1 MEDQE
6 KNNNEVIKDEK
17 VDVEDT
23 TNKVDNTDSSGEVYP
38 NKPTNKVVDWFKKVG
53 AWFKGTWEKLEKKL
67 GIKNLVIIGYATLAV
82 ILVILIVSLSVVSVR
97 YNKVSNGTLNG
108 NTINGAGSN
117 NSAAV
122 SQKEEQLFTTW
133 KEGMNATAK
142 YDGAYSIVSKL
153 DSTTLDSGVKTRVS
167 TEEINEVLLDDGQ
180 YIYKY
185 NWNDKRYNA
194 DSQETGSASTVKYNA
209 IIKDGEQYKEF
220 SDGKDAYYAADEYS
234 CKIAE
239 KPCLSQLQ
247 SVKCEGI
254 WVASS
259 DSFKNATNKLTA
271 FITRVSQG
279 SLLVSSSVEISE
291 ENGAIVLLVKYT
303 LVENDAS
310 AIVNDTTEIK
320 YFVKDGK
327 VVKVEEKRTIDG
339 KEVDNNAT
347 TKVESETTTTV
358 EYKLDTDTFNQLKT
372 SLTIPT
378 TKTALMGSVNYYI
391 NDYCNS
397 QMAEVGE
404 PLDSLI
410 YSRSVDWYLDK
421 DYTTLYTN
429 EKVKGGDALNLYG
442 KIKTPSASQIY
453 LVFTDHIDYKY
464 PDFYPELIKKDSLD
478 RWSQV
483 YDLDSVD
490 DCKTIVA
497 NNIYNGS
504 SKYTI
509 NGVDYTKDEL
519 DNFNFELGNTYI
531 IVVGYSTY
539 SGLYS

>member
-17 VDVEDT
+17 IDVEDT
-23 TNKVDNTDSSGEVYP
+23 TNKVDNTSSSGEVYT

-53 AWFKGTWEKLEKKL
+53 AWFKDTWEKLEKKL

-82 ILVILIVSLSVVSVR
+82 ILVILIVSLSVVSVK

-108 NTINGAGSN
+108 NTINGTGSN
-117 NSAAV
+117 NSTAV

-142 YDGAYSIVSKL
+142 YDGVYSIVSEYK
-153 DSTTLDSGVKTRVS
+153 STTLDSGVKTQVS
-167 TEEINEVLLDDGQ
+167 TEEIKEVLLDDGQ
-180 YIYKY
+180 YIYKD
-185 NWNDKRYNA
+185 NWNSKRYNA
-194 DSQETGSASTVKYNA
+194 DFQETASTSTIKYNA

-220 SDGKDAYYAADEYS
+220 SDGKDAYNAADEYS
-234 CKIAE
+234 CKIAK

-247 SVKCEGI
+247 SVNCEGI

-259 DSFKNATNKLTA
+259 DSFEKATNKLTT
-271 FITRVSQG
+271 FLTKSSVG
-279 SLLVSSSVEISE
+279 GLFVSSSVEISE
-291 ENGAIVLLVKYT
+291 EDGAIFLLVKYS
-303 LVENDAS
+303 LVDNDSS
-310 AIVNDTTEIK
+310 AITYDTTEIK

-327 VVKVEEKRTIDG
+327 VVKVVEKRTIDG
-339 KEVDNNAT
+339 KEVDNSAT
-347 TKVESETTTTV
+347 SKIESETTTTI
-358 EYKLDTDTFNQLKT
+358 EYKSDTDTFNQLKT

-397 QMAEVGE
+397 EMAAVGE
-404 PLDSLI
+404 SLDTTLNPQ
-410 YSRSVDWYLDK
+410 SVNWYLDK

-442 KIKTPSASQIY
+442 KLKSPSATEA
-453 LVFTDHIDYKY
+453 LVVIARHIDRAY
-464 PDFYPELIKKDSLD
+464 PDFYPEVLRREASDS
-478 RWSQV
+478 WSKICTF
-483 YDLDSVD
+483 DSID
-490 DCKTIVA
+490 DCKSVVNQEVGTDCI
-497 NNIYNGS
+497 
-504 SKYTI
+504 KYSI
-509 NGVDYTKDEL
+509 NGVEYTQEEFS
-519 DNFNFELGNTYI
+519 NFQFELGNTYI
-531 IVVGYSTY
+531 VVVYKTY